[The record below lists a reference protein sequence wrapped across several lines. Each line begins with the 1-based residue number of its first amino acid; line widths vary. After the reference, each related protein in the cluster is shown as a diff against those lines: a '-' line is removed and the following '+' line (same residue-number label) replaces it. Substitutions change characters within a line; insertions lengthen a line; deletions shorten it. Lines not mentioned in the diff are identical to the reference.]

1 MSAIT
6 LLPEA
11 KQRKPSQEVAGENT
25 QDDNER
31 PDDDGNNEGTE
42 EDVKKHPGIVLW
54 ACVKALD
61 CQLKAFEE
69 KLMRDISTSGLCI
82 SEVKVRKFLS
92 IR

>member
-11 KQRKPSQEVAGENT
+11 KKRKPSQDVADENR
-25 QDDNER
+25 QEDNER
-31 PDDDGNNEGTE
+31 ADNDGNNEDTE

-61 CQLKAFEE
+61 CQLKAYEE

-82 SEVKVRKFLS
+82 SEVKVRIFLN
-92 IR
+92 